1 MWFVFIAFDRLI
13 KNLGEWKLGV
23 HFRKIGS
30 GTNRKLFRHEFVRRI
45 CNNGFSPHISLRC
58 QMNNNATQK
67 VLYMFLLWHYIWE
80 AIFFSGGGWRVNELR
95 SGWLKLALR
104 ASLSSTFMCQKRK
117 RCQTWSKKLKKFLAR
132 TKEKITHKTEPNW
145 TVCHYVHKANV
156 SPKPKCVSKLI
167 LNDLKYKHIYF
178 LLFVC
183 SSLGFFFR

>member
-23 HFRKIGS
+23 HFRK
-30 GTNRKLFRHEFVRRI
+30 
-45 CNNGFSPHISLRC
+45 
-58 QMNNNATQK
+58 
-67 VLYMFLLWHYIWE
+67 
-80 AIFFSGGGWRVNELR
+80 
-95 SGWLKLALR
+95 LAL
-104 ASLSSTFMCQKRK
+104 AQTENYFAMSSLDVYVTMDFRRTFLSAARWITTQR
-117 RCQTWSKKLKKFLAR
+117 KKFYTCFYYGIIFGKQFFFRGAGGAWMNCGVVGWNWRCVRPCPRRSCVKSESAVKLGAR
-132 TKEKITHKTEPNW
+132 NWKSFWPEQKKEITHKTEPNW

-183 SSLGFFFR
+183 SSLGFFSR